1 MFSQHPH
8 GKLYRISTNAQSIT
22 YSAEL
27 TNTHT
32 QNPNI
37 KKKNKIR
44 YDILRGNGGDDD
56 DDNNNN
62 NNNNNNTFTQFFIH
76 FVSPSYFELEPD

>member
-37 KKKNKIR
+37 KKRIKFGTI
-44 YDILRGNGGDDD
+44 Y
-56 DDNNNN
+56 
-62 NNNNNNTFTQFFIH
+62 
-76 FVSPSYFELEPD
+76 